1 MRFRFNE
8 IKNQNDVLLCEVIKL
23 MYKLKD
29 DQLQLYVGNDGIHLM
44 REYEDGIYLEMLFK
58 GDRVNISTFDNRFEL
73 LFNKTYRWNNKFIQQ
88 D

>member
-8 IKNQNDVLLCEVIKL
+8 IKNQNNVLLCEVIKL

-29 DQLQLYVGNDGIHLM
+29 DQLQLYVGDDGIHLM

>member
-8 IKNQNDVLLCEVIKL
+8 IKNQNNMLLCEVIKL

-29 DQLQLYVGNDGIHLM
+29 DQLQLYVGDDGIHLM
-44 REYEDGIYLEMLFK
+44 REYEDGIYLEMVFK
-58 GDRVNISTFDNRFEL
+58 GDLVNISTFDNHFES

>member
-58 GDRVNISTFDNRFEL
+58 GNLVNISTFDNRFEL

>member
-8 IKNQNDVLLCEVIKL
+8 IKNQNNVLLCEVIKL

-58 GDRVNISTFDNRFEL
+58 GNLVNVSTFDNRFEL

>member
-23 MYKLKD
+23 MYKLED

-58 GDRVNISTFDNRFEL
+58 GNLVNISTFDNRFEL

>member
-58 GDRVNISTFDNRFEL
+58 GNRVDISTFDNRFEL
-73 LFNKTYRWNNKFIQQ
+73 LFNKTYR
-88 D
+88 

>member
-29 DQLQLYVGNDGIHLM
+29 DQLQLYVGDDGIHLM

-58 GDRVNISTFDNRFEL
+58 GNLVNISTFDNRFEL

>member
-8 IKNQNDVLLCEVIKL
+8 IKNQNNVLLCEVIKL

-29 DQLQLYVGNDGIHLM
+29 EQLQLYVGDDGIHLM
-44 REYEDGIYLEMLFK
+44 REYENGIYLEMLFK

>member
-1 MRFRFNE
+1 MGFRFNE
-8 IKNQNDVLLCEVIKL
+8 IKNQNNVLLCEVIKL

-29 DQLQLYVGNDGIHLM
+29 DQLQLYVGDDGIYLM
-44 REYEDGIYLEMLFK
+44 REYEDGIYLEMLFE
-58 GDRVNISTFDNRFEL
+58 GDLVNISMFDNHFEL

>member
-29 DQLQLYVGNDGIHLM
+29 DQLQLYVGDDGIHLM

-58 GDRVNISTFDNRFEL
+58 GNLVNISPFDNHFEL
-73 LFNKTYRWNNKFIQQ
+73 LFNKTYRWNNKFIKQ

>member
-8 IKNQNDVLLCEVIKL
+8 IKNQNNVLLCEVIKL

-44 REYEDGIYLEMLFK
+44 REYEDGIYLEMLF
-58 GDRVNISTFDNRFEL
+58 
-73 LFNKTYRWNNKFIQQ
+73 
-88 D
+88 

>member
-8 IKNQNDVLLCEVIKL
+8 IKNQNNVLLCEVIKL
-23 MYKLKD
+23 MYRLKD
-29 DQLQLYVGNDGIHLM
+29 DQLQLYVGDDGIHLM

-58 GDRVNISTFDNRFEL
+58 GNLVNISTFDNRFEL

>member
-29 DQLQLYVGNDGIHLM
+29 DRLQLYVGDDGIHLM

-58 GDRVNISTFDNRFEL
+58 GNLVNISTFDNRFEL
-73 LFNKTYRWNNKFIQQ
+73 LINKTYRWNNKFIQQ

>member
-8 IKNQNDVLLCEVIKL
+8 IKNQNNVLLCEVIKL

-58 GDRVNISTFDNRFEL
+58 GDRVNISTFDNRYEL

>member
-8 IKNQNDVLLCEVIKL
+8 IKNQNNVLLCEVIKL

-29 DQLQLYVGNDGIHLM
+29 DQLQLYVGDDGIHLM

-58 GDRVNISTFDNRFEL
+58 GDRVNISTFDNHFEL

>member
-8 IKNQNDVLLCEVIKL
+8 IKNQNNVLLCEVIKL

-29 DQLQLYVGNDGIHLM
+29 DHLQLYVGDDGIHLM

>member
-1 MRFRFNE
+1 MRFHFSD
-8 IKNQNDVLLCEVIKL
+8 IKNQNKVLLCEVIKL

-29 DQLQLYVGNDGIHLM
+29 DQLQLYVRD
-44 REYEDGIYLEMLFK
+44 DGIYLIHEYEDSRYLEMSFK
-58 GDRVNISTFDNRFEL
+58 GDLVNISMFDNNFEL

>member
-8 IKNQNDVLLCEVIKL
+8 IKNQNNVLLCEVIKL